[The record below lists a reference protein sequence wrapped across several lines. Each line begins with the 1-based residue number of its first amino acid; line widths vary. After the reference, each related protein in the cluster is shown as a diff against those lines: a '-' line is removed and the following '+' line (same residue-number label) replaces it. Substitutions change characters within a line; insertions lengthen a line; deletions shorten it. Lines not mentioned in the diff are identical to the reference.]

1 MEYSKEETEDWFR
14 GGELPDK
21 NTKLGIKEYI
31 FDDVTLTLDKNLHPT
46 IKIWIS
52 LFEGRKCS
60 IVEAILSTRK
70 RSCQSNK
77 GNHWEIIVWISKVD
91 IKIKNAVVYDLN

>member
-31 FDDVTLTLDKNLHPT
+31 FDYEYHSSKGENVVLLRLSYQQGKEVVRVTK
-46 IKIWIS
+46 
-52 LFEGRKCS
+52 
-60 IVEAILSTRK
+60 
-70 RSCQSNK
+70 
-77 GNHWEIIVWISKVD
+77 EIIEK
-91 IKIKNAVVYDLN
+91 

>member
-46 IKIWIS
+46 IKS
-52 LFEGRKCS
+52 SKS
-60 IVEAILSTRK
+60 IKLKLLEFKYEYHSSKGENIVLLRIYREKETR
-70 RSCQSNK
+70 
-77 GNHWEIIVWISKVD
+77 E
-91 IKIKNAVVYDLN
+91 

>member
-46 IKIWIS
+46 IK
-52 LFEGRKCS
+52 R
-60 IVEAILSTRK
+60 
-70 RSCQSNK
+70 
-77 GNHWEIIVWISKVD
+77 
-91 IKIKNAVVYDLN
+91 

>member
-46 IKIWIS
+46 IKS
-52 LFEGRKCS
+52 SKS
-60 IVEAILSTRK
+60 IKLKLLEFKYEYHSSKWENVVLLRLSYQQGKEVVRVTK
-70 RSCQSNK
+70 
-77 GNHWEIIVWISKVD
+77 EIIEK
-91 IKIKNAVVYDLN
+91 

>member
-46 IKIWIS
+46 IKS
-52 LFEGRKCS
+52 SKS
-60 IVEAILSTRK
+60 IKLKLLEFKYEYHS
-70 RSCQSNK
+70 
-77 GNHWEIIVWISKVD
+77 SK
-91 IKIKNAVVYDLN
+91 

>member
-46 IKIWIS
+46 IKS
-52 LFEGRKCS
+52 SKS
-60 IVEAILSTRK
+60 IKLKLNVVLLRLSYQQGKEVVRVTLEFK
-70 RSCQSNK
+70 YEYHSSK
-77 GNHWEIIVWISKVD
+77 GEKEIIEK
-91 IKIKNAVVYDLN
+91 

>member
-1 MEYSKEETEDWFR
+1 MEYSKEETEDWFL

-46 IKIWIS
+46 IKS
-52 LFEGRKCS
+52 SKS
-60 IVEAILSTRK
+60 IKLKLLEFKYEYHSSKGENIVLLRLSYQQGKEVVRVTK
-70 RSCQSNK
+70 
-77 GNHWEIIVWISKVD
+77 EIIEK
-91 IKIKNAVVYDLN
+91 

>member
-46 IKIWIS
+46 IKS
-52 LFEGRKCS
+52 SKS
-60 IVEAILSTRK
+60 IKLNYQQGKEAVRVTK
-70 RSCQSNK
+70 
-77 GNHWEIIVWISKVD
+77 EIIEK
-91 IKIKNAVVYDLN
+91 

>member
-46 IKIWIS
+46 IKS
-52 LFEGRKCS
+52 SKS
-60 IVEAILSTRK
+60 IKLKLRLSYQQGKEVVRVTK
-70 RSCQSNK
+70 
-77 GNHWEIIVWISKVD
+77 EIIEK
-91 IKIKNAVVYDLN
+91 